1 MLNINSSIL
10 SHHMLELLHIIL
22 LFYLSSHIFYCCHF
36 FLVWNQHLDWYI
48 VHKADSYIHV
58 SVRAHFHPVHALHL
72 NITTITE
79 FIVEWLSSKGQ
90 AACKQFLK
98 LQLLFWCTYKAIQ
111 QKEKWN
117 KKIQKMNKEMILSW
131 GVVNEL
137 SKNGFLFFIA
147 FIQCKHKGDD
157 KQKLNL
163 KCMHKWLY
171 CAFPS
176 MSRLNLMQCAQ

>member
-48 VHKADSYIHV
+48 HKADSYMCQSEHI
-58 SVRAHFHPVHALHL
+58 SIQYIHL
-72 NITTITE
+72 NITTIAE

-98 LQLLFWCTYKAIQ
+98 LQLLFWCTKQYS
-111 QKEKWN
+111 QKKSETRRFKRYTH
-117 KKIQKMNKEMILSW
+117 LSW
-131 GVVNEL
+131 RVVNEL

-163 KCMHKWLY
+163 KCKHKWLY

-176 MSRLNLMQCAQ
+176 LSRLNLMQCAQ